1 MRNPYDT
8 IGRVGLLLAV
18 VGAVNWL
25 LVGLFEW
32 NLVKWIFTPSGTQ
45 TVDNLGERVVYVVV
59 GVGGVLAIPM
69 LAATL
74 SRARG
79 RDVRSGEGYE
89 TGRSR
94 DAVDENDTEFYLGA
108 PKEAH
113 AEGRSDIAAAS
124 AEGRAAEQS
133 GPVRRTEHVIIR
145 TEEPMIGSVETSS
158 SGRSAETSSSGRSA
172 ETGTSGS
179 DAVSG
184 SVSDEHG
191 ATRARDLR
199 YGTVEEADDD
209 VSEERR
215 AA

>member
-18 VGAVNWL
+18 IGAINWL

-32 NLVKWIFTPSGTQ
+32 NLVKWLFTPSGTQ
-45 TVDNLGERVVYVVV
+45 TVDDIGERIVYVVV

-74 SRARG
+74 SRARSRG
-79 RDVRSGEGYE
+79 ARSDESYE

-94 DAVDENDTEFYLGA
+94 DAVDDSDSAFYLGA

-113 AEGRSDIAAAS
+113 AEGRSDTAAAS
-124 AEGRAAEQS
+124 AEGRVAEPS
-133 GPVRRTEHVIIR
+133 GPVRRTERVIIR
-145 TEEPMIGSVETSS
+145 TEEPMIGSSETSS
-158 SGRSAETSSSGRSA
+158 AEASTSEAAAFSR
-172 ETGTSGS
+172 
-179 DAVSG
+179 
-184 SVSDEHG
+184 SVSDEPDAARG
-191 ATRARDLR
+191 RDLR

-209 VSEERR
+209 WSEGRR